1 MVPIFSIVAARMT
14 LVPLFEC
21 ALSLLFG
28 CYRCCNVLK
37 LISGVQNLLLLVL
50 YILSSDSYQQ
60 KKKYS

>member
-1 MVPIFSIVAARMT
+1 MVPIFNIVAARMA

-37 LISGVQNLLLLVL
+37 LISGVRNLLLLVL